1 MYTRA
6 PVLKSFDEGFTR
18 AERGRGRFGTG
29 FAFRLITFAFGQF
42 LRYKEVL
49 RQRLGFFFFARFPP
63 FVYAPPRGLRQAQP
77 SVGEPVEPPREASSP
92 QRDKGLISPVLSSL
106 QQFDKRTVTVGI
118 KEAVE
123 TTGATLL
130 YIPPYSPDLNPIE
143 EMWSKLKAHLRKV
156 KARSSDNLWI
166 VRGSSFRQKGH
177 LPWGN
182 GVRFPCNSDMSIS
195 LIRV

>member
-1 MYTRA
+1 VR
-6 PVLKSFDEGFTR
+6 
-18 AERGRGRFGTG
+18 G
-29 FAFRLITFAFGQF
+29 FAKL
-42 LRYKEVL
+42 V
-49 RQRLGFFFFARFPP
+49 
-63 FVYAPPRGLRQAQP
+63 
-77 SVGEPVEPPREASSP
+77 
-92 QRDKGLISPVLSSL
+92 L

-130 YIPPYSPDLNPIE
+130 YSPDLNPIE

-166 VRGSSFRQKGH
+166 VRGSSLRQKGH